1 MAFAGERP
9 ARRRRT
15 AGPGTHHRVVTG
27 TTGRLRLESAIGDRC
42 RVTAALAA
50 RLTGEAYLFYRPL
63 PSRPIGA
70 RDLLGFGGFGLF
82 GDVRLLI
89 MMGLL
94 TALLGLVTPMVTGPL
109 FSEVLPRADLP
120 SFTAMVIGTV
130 LAAIGNATFEV
141 VRSFAMLRLQG
152 RMDNQ
157 QFSFWLL
164 AGMSAR

>member
-1 MAFAGERP
+1 
-9 ARRRRT
+9 
-15 AGPGTHHRVVTG
+15 
-27 TTGRLRLESAIGDRC
+27 
-42 RVTAALAA
+42 
-50 RLTGEAYLFYRPL
+50 
-63 PSRPIGA
+63 
-70 RDLLGFGGFGLF
+70 
-82 GDVRLLI
+82 